1 MEGQELEKERKKK
14 KEGNGDILFQEDDG
28 KIEIDSKLDQYLSI
42 HSMNL
47 TASVRNYI
55 ERSKKGKLSEE
66 ESISSLGLV
75 AFERKKFL
83 KTLKAVETKF

>member
-1 MEGQELEKERKKK
+1 
-14 KEGNGDILFQEDDG
+14 
-28 KIEIDSKLDQYLSI
+28 
-42 HSMNL
+42 MNL